1 MEDTIRNLAEEI
13 RRLEGLMS
21 KTEGR
26 LIDEI
31 RRECTNISREVDA
44 LAKEANNQA
53 LEIQKMRRRL
63 MADPTADQKEL
74 MEYIHASKRGTT
86 VDHIMNMLYEYDPMP
101 ISHSVILRK
110 IYRRLR
116 HKAPEFQWIIN
127 SLKEKMYIEEVIVNN
142 SIFYKLTPLGL
153 ERRSARLSGQPL
165 DAPMDEPQEP
175 QIASEPVKYASPWDV
190 LDKDLNGVIDLT
202 KGP

>member
-74 MEYIHASKRGTT
+74 ME
-86 VDHIMNMLYEYDPMP
+86 L
-101 ISHSVILRK
+101 
-110 IYRRLR
+110 
-116 HKAPEFQWIIN
+116 
-127 SLKEKMYIEEVIVNN
+127 
-142 SIFYKLTPLGL
+142 
-153 ERRSARLSGQPL
+153 
-165 DAPMDEPQEP
+165 
-175 QIASEPVKYASPWDV
+175 
-190 LDKDLNGVIDLT
+190 
-202 KGP
+202 